1 MRYLDDMIKENS
13 EISILKNDIEKAIDL
28 LEECF
33 KKGNKLLIC
42 GNGGSASDSA
52 HITGE
57 LMKSFVKKRKI
68 SDDMINN
75 LKKICTSDELDLYN
89 NYLEQGLPCIDLTA
103 FCSLNT
109 AFINDTKSELLYAN
123 SVLGLGKEGDVLLSI
138 TTSGNSKNILHAV
151 NVAKAKNIKTI
162 ALTGKSGGKIKDMVD
177 ISIISP
183 KKDTY
188 KIQEDHIKIY
198 HTICLEIE
206 DKMF

>member
-1 MRYLDDMIKENS
+1 MKYLEDMIKNNNDLS
-13 EISILKNDIEKAIDL
+13 LLKNDIEKIIDVL
-28 LEECF
+28 IECF
-33 KKGNKLLIC
+33 KNGNKLLVC

-52 HITGE
+52 HIMGE
-57 LMKSFVKKRKI
+57 LMKSFIKKRKI
-68 SDDMINN
+68 NDDVIKN
-75 LKKICTSDELDLYN
+75 LKNICGNDDFDLYN

-123 SVLGLGKEGDVLLSI
+123 SVLGLGKEGDVLLAI

-151 NVAKAKNIKTI
+151 NVAKAKNMKTI
-162 ALTGKSGGKIKDMVD
+162 ALTGKNGGKIKDMVD
-177 ISIISP
+177 INIISP
-183 KKDTY
+183 KNDTY

-206 DKMF
+206 EKMF